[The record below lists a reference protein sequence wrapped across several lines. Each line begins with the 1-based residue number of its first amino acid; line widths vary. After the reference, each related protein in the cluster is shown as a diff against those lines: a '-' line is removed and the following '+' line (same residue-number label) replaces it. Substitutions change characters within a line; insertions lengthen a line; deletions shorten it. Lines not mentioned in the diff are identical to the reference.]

1 MGRTK
6 PEDALNWRGEIWV
19 VAIHGTGGGI
29 VMWRPFFV
37 GLGLAMAIAGVQCL
51 VVDSATFASTPAQ
64 PAPSSGSLFGG
75 SQPNLAPPQTFR
87 PKEWMPWGLIFS
99 GAVVILYS
107 RKLNRL

>member
-1 MGRTK
+1 V
-6 PEDALNWRGEIWV
+6 GEILM
-19 VAIHGTGGGI
+19 ASIQGTGGGI

-37 GLGLAMAIAGVQCL
+37 GLGLAMAIAGVQCM

-75 SQPNLAPPQTFR
+75 SQPNLAPAQTFR

>member
-1 MGRTK
+1 MK
-6 PEDALNWRGEIWV
+6 PAGGEILM
-19 VAIHGTGGGI
+19 ASIQGTGGGI
-29 VMWRPFFV
+29 VMWRPFFI

-51 VVDSATFASTPAQ
+51 VVDSATFASAPGQ

-75 SQPNLAPPQTFR
+75 SQATLAPPQTFK